1 MNWRQDRDV
10 LINDFKK
17 LVTQSKDLIDFTEI
31 TYEDLNTGVAESISS
46 NNFPEIISFAKP
58 EPEPEVVAAPVEIKK
73 PEPVAAANNNK
84 KETAIVKKAPAPVSE
99 DSFDMGIP
107 DFGEAFD
114 NEP

>member
-58 EPEPEVVAAPVEIKK
+58 EPEVVAAPVEIKK

>member
-46 NNFPEIISFAKP
+46 NNFPEIIFFAKP
-58 EPEPEVVAAPVEIKK
+58 EPVVVAAPVEIEK

>member
-46 NNFPEIISFAKP
+46 NNFQEIISFAKP
-58 EPEPEVVAAPVEIKK
+58 EPVVVAAPVEIKK

-84 KETAIVKKAPAPVSE
+84 KETAIIKKAPAPVSE